1 MNEDVQMNKT
11 GKFASYLKT
20 VQTAGKKIRANIFI
34 RILNP
39 RKVKWGKKC
48 EPFKFEDFEKD
59 QIKVHEE
66 NKSKFTFCM
75 QCDDTITNKEV
86 LFRTSAC
93 KISVRWCLFTCPL
106 QNVNAV

>member
-1 MNEDVQMNKT
+1 MKLAFTVISIILRRTVKTSWMEVTAMKEKVQMNKT

-48 EPFKFEDFEKD
+48 ESSTE
-59 QIKVHEE
+59 
-66 NKSKFTFCM
+66 
-75 QCDDTITNKEV
+75 
-86 LFRTSAC
+86 R
-93 KISVRWCLFTCPL
+93 
-106 QNVNAV
+106 